1 MSDMELD
8 EFRKY
13 GRQVIDW
20 IADYFAHP
28 ERYPVLSQVKPGWIR
43 KNLPKNP
50 PEEPESMDVIL
61 RDMEQYILPG
71 VTHWNHPAFF
81 AYFAISGSGPGILGE
96 LLSAAFNVNAMLWK
110 TAPAATELEEIV
122 LDWLRQMLGLP
133 DSFMGIINDT
143 ASVSTLCAMVAAREA
158 ITDFKIR
165 KYGLTKQSKLP
176 RLRLYTSEQ
185 AHSSVEKAAIVIG
198 IGEEGVRKV
207 PTDDEFRMDPQALKM
222 AINEDIS
229 EGWQPFCVVATV
241 GTTST
246 TSIDPVMEIA
256 GTCDEYKLWLHV
268 DAAYAGTAAII
279 PEMQYVLDGCDH
291 ADSIVVNPHKWLFAP
306 IDISAF
312 YCRKP
317 DILRR
322 TFSLV
327 PEYLKTAEGKVV
339 HNYMDYGIQ
348 LGRRFRALKLWMII
362 RYFGKIGIIDRLKEH
377 ISMAKEFAGWVDE
390 SPNFERLAPVPFSVV
405 CFRANPWVKKKS
417 SMKEEAEKYLN
428 ILNEKLLNEINATGR
443 TYLSHT
449 YLSNKFTLRLAIGN
463 IRTTRE
469 EVKQTWNLLQKHFAK
484 LDKQL
489 RPIELI

>member
-1 MSDMELD
+1 MGDMELD

-13 GRQVIDW
+13 GHQVIDW
-20 IADYFAHP
+20 IADYLAHP
-28 ERYPVLSQVKPGWIR
+28 ERYPVMSQVEPGWIR
-43 KNLPKNP
+43 KNLPENP
-50 PEEPESMDVIL
+50 PEEPESMNVIL
-61 RDMEQYILPG
+61 KDMEQYILPG
-71 VTHWNHPAFF
+71 ITHWNHPAFF

-110 TAPAATELEEIV
+110 TSPAATELEEVV
-122 LDWLRQMLGLP
+122 LDWLRQMMGLS
-133 DSFMGIINDT
+133 DSFIGIINDT

-158 ITDFKIR
+158 ITDFKTR
-165 KYGLTKQSKLP
+165 SHGLTGHSKLP

-198 IGEEGVRKV
+198 IGKEGVRKV
-207 PTDDEFRMDPQALKM
+207 SIDDEFRMDAEALKI
-222 AINEDIS
+222 AIKEDIS
-229 EGWQPFCVVATV
+229 NGWRPFSVVATV

-246 TSIDPVMEIA
+246 TSIDPIMKIA
-256 GTCDEYKLWLHV
+256 DICDEYKLWLHV

-279 PEMQYVLDGCDH
+279 PEMRYVLDGCER

-327 PEYLKTAEGKVV
+327 PEYLKTNEENVV

-362 RYFGKIGIIDRLKEH
+362 RYFGKIGIINRLSEH
-377 ISMAKEFAGWVDE
+377 ISMAREFTSWVDD
-390 SPNFERLAPVPFSVV
+390 SSNFERLAPVPFSVV
-405 CFRANPWVKKKS
+405 CFRANPWVRKGRLIRNED
-417 SMKEEAEKYLN
+417 EEYLN
-428 ILNEKLLNEINATGR
+428 TLNEKLLNEINATGQ

-449 YLSNKFTLRLAIGN
+449 YLRGKFTLRLAIGN

-469 EVKQTWNLLQKHFAK
+469 EVKKTWDLLQQYFVK

-489 RPIELI
+489 RPR